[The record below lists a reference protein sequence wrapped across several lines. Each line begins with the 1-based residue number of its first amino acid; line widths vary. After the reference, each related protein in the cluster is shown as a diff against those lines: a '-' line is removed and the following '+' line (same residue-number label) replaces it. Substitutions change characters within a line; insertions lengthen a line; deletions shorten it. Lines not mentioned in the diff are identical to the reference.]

1 MITSVGDGPGERKI
15 RVEVRVPLGALRFE
29 TDEAKGAYRAH
40 FSVLALVRDA
50 AGALVTQLSHDW
62 PLSGAASELASV
74 RERSATVTR
83 ELALPPGRYVLET
96 AVLDRLSGSRSTSR
110 APLDVGS

>member
-1 MITSVGDGPGERKI
+1 TSLADAPGERKT

-29 TDEAKGAYRAH
+29 TDEAQGAYRAH

-62 PLSGAASELASV
+62 PMSGPSSEVSRV
-74 RERSATVTR
+74 RQQSANVRR
-83 ELALPPGRYVLET
+83 ELALAPGRYVLET
-96 AVLDRLSGSRSTSR
+96 AVLDRLGGLRSTQR
-110 APLDVGS
+110 TQLDVGS